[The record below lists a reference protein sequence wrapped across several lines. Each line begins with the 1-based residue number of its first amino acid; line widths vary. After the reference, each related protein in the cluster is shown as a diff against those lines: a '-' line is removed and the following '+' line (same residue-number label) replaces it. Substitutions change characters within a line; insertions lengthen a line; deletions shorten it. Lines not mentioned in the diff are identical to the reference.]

1 VESISIH
8 ESGGPVK
15 FTRSAAPQA
24 AARTVGADHADE
36 AIKTAEA
43 EAIARCAAGDVS
55 GYRWLYDRYGQ
66 PLLRTAWRILG
77 RREEAEDAVQ
87 DTFLKLH
94 RYIGNFRTGS
104 TFSTYLFRIL
114 INSCTDILRKRG
126 VAHPESATDMD
137 IPVHSGHEERHAL
150 EEAVAALPAQMK
162 ACFLLCAVEEFSY
175 EEAAGMLGV
184 HIGSVK
190 ASVHRARK
198 KLREWLAVPG
208 TFQGDES

>member
-1 VESISIH
+1 MKAAKPVFPQE
-8 ESGGPVK
+8 GGEPLA
-15 FTRSAAPQA
+15 S
-24 AARTVGADHADE
+24 
-36 AIKTAEA
+36 AEA
-43 EAIARCAAGDVS
+43 EAIARCVAGDLG

-66 PLLRTAWRILG
+66 PLLRTARRILG
-77 RREEAEDAVQ
+77 RHEEAEDAVQ

-114 INSCTDILRKRG
+114 INNCNDILRKRG
-126 VAHPESATDMD
+126 AARPESTSEVD

-162 ACFLLCAVEEFSY
+162 NCFVLCAVEEFSY
-175 EEAAGMLGV
+175 EEAAEMLGV

-198 KLREWLAVPG
+198 KLRDWLAASDA
-208 TFQGDES
+208 FQGDMS

>member
-1 VESISIH
+1 MTIDE
-8 ESGGPVK
+8 
-15 FTRSAAPQA
+15 TRAPANAGSPAAGAPP
-24 AARTVGADHADE
+24 AARSLGTEE
-36 AIKTAEA
+36 ALKSGEA
-43 EAIARCAAGDVS
+43 AAIARCVEGDVS

-114 INSCTDILRKRG
+114 INCCTDIHRKREAG
-126 VAHPESATDMD
+126 RPESATDMD
-137 IPVHSGHEERHAL
+137 IPVHSGHEVRHVL
-150 EEAVAALPAQMK
+150 DEAVAALPSQMK
-162 ACFLLCAVEEFSY
+162 ACFVLCAVEEFSY

-198 KLREWLAVPG
+198 KLRDWLAVSD

>member
-1 VESISIH
+1 MNIDDTQKPRRA
-8 ESGGPVK
+8 GG
-15 FTRSAAPQA
+15 TAGAPEP
-24 AARTVGADHADE
+24 ARFLATDE
-36 AIKTAEA
+36 TLKAAEA
-43 EAIARCAAGDVS
+43 EAISRCVGGEVG

-66 PLLRTAWRILG
+66 PLLRTAFRILG

-114 INSCTDILRKRG
+114 INCCTDILRKREAG
-126 VAHPESATDMD
+126 HPASATDFD
-137 IPVHSGHEERHAL
+137 IPVRSGHEVRHAL

-162 ACFLLCAVEEFSY
+162 ACFVLCAVEEFSY
-175 EEAAGMLGV
+175 DEAAGMLGV

-198 KLREWLAVPG
+198 KLREWLAVSDA
-208 TFQGDES
+208 FQGDE